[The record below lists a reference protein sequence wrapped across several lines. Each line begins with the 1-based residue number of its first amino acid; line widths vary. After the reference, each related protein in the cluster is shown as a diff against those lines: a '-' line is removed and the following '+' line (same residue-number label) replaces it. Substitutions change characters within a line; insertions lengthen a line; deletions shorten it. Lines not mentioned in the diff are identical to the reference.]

1 MFAAMRPFVCS
12 GSCRCV
18 YSGTVAASCIAARM
32 PLHVYS
38 GIIAA
43 ACIAAFSCRS
53 SENTVVYTYVCRSMS
68 YSGVFAALCRW
79 EQTCTC
85 YIVVIVVHSKF
96 EELWII
102 TIMEM

>member
-53 SENTVVYTYVCRSMS
+53 SANTVVYIDVCAPLRV
-68 YSGVFAALCRW
+68 G
-79 EQTCTC
+79 
-85 YIVVIVVHSKF
+85 
-96 EELWII
+96 
-102 TIMEM
+102 